1 MKKIYRNNCKET
13 VSFSRL
19 YEEFID
25 SRKIRNVRE
34 STISSYNK
42 NIRNFEN
49 YLLPEYLE
57 DISQITKKTVSE
69 YVLFLQSTFKNQ
81 STINSYLRA
90 VKAVLYFAME
100 EEQEYITAFKFKLPK
115 EDSLVGSVYSD
126 DELGKLLKKP
136 NFSKC
141 TDNEYK
147 MWVIV
152 NYMVET
158 GNRLST
164 VISLKTE
171 HVDLVQ
177 NQIMLSHTKNREIMF
192 IPISPILKRII
203 VKYINDF
210 NLYNQEFLFPNMFAK
225 PYTPCGLAH
234 EIAKYNKSRGVQ
246 KTATHGFRRTF
257 ATNYIYQGGDSIT
270 LKRLLGHK
278 SYKMTE
284 KYVRLYN
291 KKHLDNSEEFS
302 ILKKY
307 NMQKEIKRLKK

>member
-1 MKKIYRNNCKET
+1 MKKICRRNARGT
-13 VSFSRL
+13 ISFERL
-19 YEEFID
+19 YDEFID
-25 SRKIRNVRE
+25 SRKMRNVRE
-34 STISSYNK
+34 STITSYNK
-42 NIRNFEN
+42 NIKNFKN
-49 YLLPEYLE
+49 WLPESHFE
-57 DISQITKKTVSE
+57 DISKITKKTINE
-69 YVLFLQSTFKNQ
+69 YVLFLQSSLKNQ

-100 EEQEYITAFKFKLPK
+100 EEQDYLATFKFKLPK
-115 EDSLVGSVYSD
+115 EDSQVGSVYSEI
-126 DELGKLLKKP
+126 ELEKLLKKP
-136 NFSKC
+136 NFLKC

-171 HVDLVQ
+171 HIDFGQ

-192 IPISPILKRII
+192 IPISPMLKKIL
-203 VKYINDF
+203 VKYMNDF
-210 NLYNQEFLFPNMFAK
+210 GIFEQKYLFPNMFAK
-225 PYTPCGLAH
+225 QYTPSGLAH
-234 EIAKYNKSRGVQ
+234 EIAKYNKLRKVN
-246 KTATHGFRRTF
+246 KTTTHGFRRTF
-257 ATNYIYQGGDSIT
+257 ATYYIHQGGDPIT

-284 KYVRLYN
+284 KYVRVYD
-291 KKHLDNSEEFS
+291 KKYLDNNEEFS

-307 NMQKEIKRLKK
+307 NKQKEIVRINK